1 MLDAVRTIVN
11 ESHVHL
17 LVVKHSAQQV
27 GRGSKKPVHHDAL
40 NTLRRIQASLARLP
54 AGIGGEMNWL
64 ALVSVQNDEGCRVS
78 LRKIMDAVPI
88 DFSVYHYDSSS
99 REDEN
104 AVAYMRE
111 PWYGA
116 VVHENAVA
124 YMREPWYEREPR
136 IVHRGFKRATGCTVE
151 AVLDTLTWMLSGIAS
166 QSYTHLWKLDSDLD
180 FSLFSFEAFRALV
193 AHRAAFLSQPAI
205 LAPKKGGRASDRFSL
220 NAQFTKSANS
230 TGGTLE
236 VSGRERLISGK
247 WLRFRVLPRPV
258 DDMEI
263 TCLLM
268 DARMLPALRAAML
281 PLNPRSEWLWGAV
294 INRIAIYFANASGHA
309 HGRRPAGVVFD
320 YVPLVHMDSRLSG
333 WKGKTLKRVVN
344 GSVTKL
350 DSEPCMR
357 AMLPPGPGSWQNVA
371 DRAIQYQRPW
381 AWWSTNQ
388 TYPTP

>member
-111 PWYGA
+111 PWYK
-116 VVHENAVA
+116 
-124 YMREPWYEREPR
+124 REPR

-247 WLRFRVLPRPV
+247 WLRFQVLPRPV